1 MNEEIET
8 EEIIAA
14 DAVSGLESDAVEA
27 VAEALVVEPEPAPE
41 PSPDPVPTKAQ
52 KRKNTVAV
60 SGAQKDDVL
69 LSRCVYKNAY
79 SRKSLTIH
87 HVQRVLVEL
96 GYGEASS
103 DKDGWYGDRTKAA
116 VLQFQKDN
124 GLSGD
129 GIINAETFSAIFAKD
144 AYVNVILD

>member
-1 MNEEIET
+1 
-8 EEIIAA
+8 
-14 DAVSGLESDAVEA
+14 
-27 VAEALVVEPEPAPE
+27 
-41 PSPDPVPTKAQ
+41 
-52 KRKNTVAV
+52 
-60 SGAQKDDVL
+60 
-69 LSRCVYKNAY
+69 
-79 SRKSLTIH
+79 
-87 HVQRVLVEL
+87 VLVEL